1 MNRYKTPEVPT
12 IKILYHFKMYNA
24 ISNTS
29 VIIDSCMIITATI
42 NEKSFG
48 DKSLFKETS
57 FFVDDGEKVGLIGRN
72 GEGKTTLFRIVADE
86 DKDFQGEI
94 QLGKGVH
101 MVATRQEHHGFEDMP
116 VLEYILQDLPKY
128 SKLKHILDNHPLT
141 MGDNMRL
148 INEYSEALEQ
158 FDSLGYYTIEN
169 EVEKVLDSFQ
179 LGSRINDKL
188 GELSG
193 GQKRLIEVA
202 KVMLSNAQLAL
213 IDEPTN
219 HMDYV
224 AKDKFLQWMGS
235 ANDAMLV
242 ISHDRDVLEKVDRIL
257 EVKDQ
262 KILNYKGNYSDYL
275 RQNSSST
282 GASMN
287 EYELTQRRI
296 INLKAKII
304 EYQRYKEKSRHPS
317 TIQRFKRLE
326 QTSRDELA
334 KLEKAEKPTFWVDR
348 ESVQDMGLKTGE
360 QYQKF
365 KAKNIKLHGINGEE
379 GFSRLL
385 VNVSGLSLG
394 YETPLFEKISFQI
407 REGEILELRGRNGA
421 GKTTLVKTL
430 LATIGQIPFSA
441 KVFDGVIDVDKK
453 IRVGVY
459 EQETAS
465 SMMNKT
471 LSEAIEHIF
480 LSRDLKIGETKIR
493 QLMADYLFTQGDANI
508 PVKQLSG
515 GQKARL
521 QLIEMLADN
530 PSLLVLDEPTNHLD
544 LPSIEELEQALKN
557 YSGAILYI
565 SHDTHFRKQLGGEV
579 VQL

>member
-1 MNRYKTPEVPT
+1 
-12 IKILYHFKMYNA
+12 
-24 ISNTS
+24 
-29 VIIDSCMIITATI
+29 MIITATI

-116 VLEYILQDLPKY
+116 VIDYILQDLPKFT
-128 SKLKHILDNHPLT
+128 KLKHILDNHPLI
-141 MGDNMRL
+141 MGDKMHL
-148 INEYSEALEQ
+148 INEYSEALEE
-158 FDSLGYYTIEN
+158 FDNLGYYTIEN

-179 LGSRINDKL
+179 LGARINDKL
-188 GELSG
+188 GDLSG

-235 ANDAMLV
+235 ASDAMLV

-282 GASMN
+282 GSMMN

-296 INLKAKII
+296 VNLKAKII

-326 QTSRDELA
+326 QQSRDELA
-334 KLEKAEKPTFWVDR
+334 KLEKTEKPTFWVDR

-360 QYQKF
+360 QYQKY
-365 KAKNIKLHGINGEE
+365 KAKNIRLHGVTGEE

-385 VNVSGLSLG
+385 VNISGLSLG
-394 YETPLFEKISFQI
+394 YDTPLFKNIAFQI
-407 REGEILELRGRNGA
+407 REGEIVELRGRNGA
-421 GKTTLVKTL
+421 GKSTLVKTL
-430 LATIGQIPFSA
+430 LSTVKEQGFSA

-459 EQETAS
+459 EQETS
-465 SMMNKT
+465 SGMLEKT
-471 LSEAIEHIF
+471 LSEAIEYIF
-480 LSRDLKIGETKIR
+480 LSRGLKVGDTKVR

-521 QLIEMLADN
+521 QLIDMLADT

-544 LPSIEELEQALKN
+544 LPSIEELEQALQN

>member
-1 MNRYKTPEVPT
+1 
-12 IKILYHFKMYNA
+12 
-24 ISNTS
+24 
-29 VIIDSCMIITATI
+29 MIITATI
-42 NEKSFG
+42 QEKSFG
-48 DKSLFKETS
+48 DKSLFKDTS
-57 FFVDDGEKVGLIGRN
+57 FFVEDGEKVGLIGRN
-72 GEGKTTLFRIVADE
+72 GEGKTTLFRIISGE
-86 DKDFQGEI
+86 DKDFQGEM
-94 QLGKGVH
+94 QFGKGVH
-101 MVATRQEHHGFEDMP
+101 MVATRQEHHGFEEMP
-116 VLEYILQDLPKY
+116 VLEYILQDLPKFGE
-128 SKLKHILDNHPLT
+128 LKHILENHPLI
-141 MGDNMRL
+141 MGDKMHL

-158 FDSLGYYTIEN
+158 FDNLGYYTIEN

-179 LGSRINDKL
+179 LGGRINDKL

-224 AKDKFLQWMGS
+224 AKDKFLQWMS
-235 ANDAMLV
+235 TVNDSMVV
-242 ISHDRDVLEKVDRIL
+242 ISHDRDVLDKVDRIL

-262 KILNYKGNYSDYL
+262 RILSYKGNYSDYL

-282 GASMN
+282 GSMMN

-296 INLKAKII
+296 VNLKAKII
-304 EYQRYKEKSRHPS
+304 EYQRFKEKSRHPS

-334 KLEKAEKPTFWVDR
+334 KLEKTEKPTFWVDR

-365 KAKNIKLHGINGEE
+365 KAKNIRLSGVTGDE

-394 YETPLFEKISFQI
+394 YDKPLFKDVAFQI
-407 REGEILELRGRNGA
+407 REGEITEIRGRNGA
-421 GKTTLVKTL
+421 GKTTLIKTL
-430 LATIGQIPFSA
+430 LSTVKNQEFSA

-459 EQETAS
+459 EQETS
-465 SMMNKT
+465 SELLKKT
-471 LSEAIEHIF
+471 LAEAIEHIF
-480 LSRDLKIGETKIR
+480 LSRDLKVGETKVR

-508 PVKQLSG
+508 PVSQLSG

-521 QLIEMLADN
+521 QLIDMLADS

-544 LPSIEELEQALKN
+544 LPSIEELENALN
-557 YSGAILYI
+557 SYSGAILYI
-565 SHDTHFRKQLGGEV
+565 SHDTHFQKQLGGEV
-579 VQL
+579 IQL

>member
-1 MNRYKTPEVPT
+1 
-12 IKILYHFKMYNA
+12 
-24 ISNTS
+24 
-29 VIIDSCMIITATI
+29 MIITATI

-48 DKSLFKETS
+48 DKSLFKDAS
-57 FFVDDGEKVGLIGRN
+57 FFVEDGEKVGLIGRN
-72 GEGKTTLFRIVADE
+72 GEGKTTLFRILSGE

-94 QLGKGVH
+94 QLGRGVH
-101 MVATRQEHHGFEDMP
+101 MVTTRQEHHGFEEKP
-116 VLEYILQDLPKY
+116 VLEYILQDLPNY
-128 SKLKHILDNHPLT
+128 AKLKHILDNHPLI
-141 MGDNMRL
+141 MGDKMHL

-158 FDSLGYYTIEN
+158 FDTLGYYTIEN

-179 LGSRINDKL
+179 LGERINDKL
-188 GELSG
+188 GDLSG

-224 AKDKFLQWMGS
+224 AKDKFLSWMSS
-235 ANDAMLV
+235 ANDSMIV

-262 KILNYKGNYSDYL
+262 KILSYKGNYSDYL
-275 RQNSSST
+275 RQNTSST

-296 INLKAKII
+296 VNLKAKII

-326 QTSRDELA
+326 QQSRDELA
-334 KLEKAEKPTFWVDR
+334 KLEKTEKPTFWVDR

-360 QYQKF
+360 QYQKY
-365 KAKNIKLHGINGEE
+365 KAKNIKLHGVTGEE
-379 GFSRLL
+379 GYSRLL
-385 VNVSGLSLG
+385 VNVSDLSLG
-394 YETPLFEKISFQI
+394 YDQPLFKNVSFQI
-407 REGEILELRGRNGA
+407 REGEVLELRGRNGA
-421 GKTTLVKTL
+421 GKTTMVKTL
-430 LATIGQIPFSA
+430 LATVSGKPFAA

-465 SMMNKT
+465 EMLNKT
-471 LSEAIEHIF
+471 LAEAIEHIF
-480 LSRDLKIGETKIR
+480 LSRGLKVGDTKVR
-493 QLMADYLFTQGDANI
+493 QLMADYLFTQGDANV
-508 PVKQLSG
+508 PVSQLSG

-521 QLIEMLADN
+521 QLIDMLADS

-544 LPSIEELEQALKN
+544 LPSIEELENALQN

>member
-1 MNRYKTPEVPT
+1 
-12 IKILYHFKMYNA
+12 
-24 ISNTS
+24 
-29 VIIDSCMIITATI
+29 MIITATI

-57 FFVDDGEKVGLIGRN
+57 FFVEDGEKIGLIGRN
-72 GEGKTTLFRIVADE
+72 GEGKTTLFRIVAGE
-86 DKDFQGEI
+86 DTDFQGEL
-94 QLGKGVH
+94 QFGKGVH
-101 MVATRQEHHGFEDMP
+101 MVATRQEHHGFETMP
-116 VLEYILQDLPKY
+116 VLEYILQDLPNFA
-128 SKLKHILDNHPLT
+128 KLKHILDNHPLI
-141 MGDNMRL
+141 MGDKMHL

-179 LGSRINDKL
+179 LGSRINDNL

-235 ANDAMLV
+235 VNDAMVV

-262 KILNYKGNYSDYL
+262 KILSYKGNYSDYL

-282 GASMN
+282 GSMMN

-296 INLKAKII
+296 VNLKAKII

-326 QTSRDELA
+326 QQSRDELA
-334 KLEKAEKPTFWVDR
+334 RLEKTEKPTFWVDR

-360 QYQKF
+360 QYQKY
-365 KAKNIKLHGINGEE
+365 KAKNIKLHGVTGEE
-379 GFSRLL
+379 GFGRLL
-385 VNVSGLSLG
+385 VNISGLSLG
-394 YETPLFEKISFQI
+394 YDQPLFKGVSFQI
-407 REGEILELRGRNGA
+407 REGEVVEVRGRNGA
-421 GKTTLVKTL
+421 GKTTLIKTL
-430 LATIGQIPFSA
+430 LSTVNNRPFAA
-441 KVFDGVIDVDKK
+441 KVFDGLIDTDKK

-459 EQETAS
+459 EQETAGE
-465 SMMNKT
+465 MLTKT
-471 LSEAIEHIF
+471 LSQAIEHIY
-480 LSRDLKIGETKIR
+480 LSRGLKVGDTKVR
-493 QLMADYLFTQGDANI
+493 QLMSDYLFTAGDANI
-508 PVKQLSG
+508 PVQQLSG

-521 QLIEMLADN
+521 QLIDMLADS

-544 LPSIEELEQALKN
+544 LPSIEELEQALNN
-557 YSGAILYI
+557 YTGAILYI
-565 SHDTHFRKQLGGEV
+565 SHDTHFQKQLGGTV

>member
-1 MNRYKTPEVPT
+1 
-12 IKILYHFKMYNA
+12 
-24 ISNTS
+24 
-29 VIIDSCMIITATI
+29 MIITATI
-42 NEKSFG
+42 SEKSFG

-101 MVATRQEHHGFEDMP
+101 MVATRQEHHGYEDMV

-128 SKLKHILDNHPLT
+128 TKLKHILDNHPLI
-141 MGDNMRL
+141 MGDKMHL

-158 FDSLGYYTIEN
+158 FDNLGYYTIEN

-179 LGSRINDKL
+179 LGSRINDTL
-188 GELSG
+188 GQLSG

-224 AKDKFLQWMGS
+224 AKDKFLQWMTS
-235 ANDAMLV
+235 VNDAMLV
-242 ISHDRDVLEKVDRIL
+242 ISHDRDVLERVDRIL

-282 GASMN
+282 GSMMN

-296 INLKAKII
+296 VNLKAKII
-304 EYQRYKEKSRHPS
+304 EYQRFKEKSRHPS

-334 KLEKAEKPTFWVDR
+334 QLEKTEKPTFWVDR
-348 ESVQDMGLKTGE
+348 ESVQEMGLKTGE

-365 KAKNIKLHGINGEE
+365 KAKNIRLSGVTGEE
-379 GFSRLL
+379 GFGRLL

-394 YETPLFEKISFQI
+394 YDQPLFKDVSFQI
-407 REGEILELRGRNGA
+407 REGEVIEVRGRNGA
-421 GKTTLVKTL
+421 GKTTMIKTL
-430 LATIGQIPFSA
+430 LAAIAGKPLAA
-441 KVFDGVIDVDKK
+441 KVFDGVMDFDKK

-459 EQETAS
+459 EQEAS
-465 SMMNKT
+465 SELMGKN
-471 LSEAIEHIF
+471 LAEAIEYIF
-480 LSRDLKIGETKIR
+480 LSRGLKVGETKVR
-493 QLMADYLFTQGDANI
+493 QLMADYLFTQGDASV
-508 PVKQLSG
+508 PVSQLSG

-521 QLIEMLADN
+521 QLIDMLADT

-544 LPSIEELEQALKN
+544 LPSIEELEQALQN

-565 SHDTHFRKQLGGEV
+565 SHDTHFRKQLGGSV
-579 VQL
+579 IQL

>member
-1 MNRYKTPEVPT
+1 M
-12 IKILYHFKMYNA
+12 IL
-24 ISNTS
+24 
-29 VIIDSCMIITATI
+29 TATI
-42 NEKSFG
+42 TEKSFG
-48 DKSLFKETS
+48 DKSLFKDTS
-57 FFVDDGEKVGLIGRN
+57 FFVEDGEKVGLVGRN
-72 GEGKTTLFRIVADE
+72 GEGKTTLFRILSGE
-86 DKDFQGEI
+86 DKDFQGEL
-94 QLGKGVH
+94 QFGKGVH
-101 MVATRQEHHGFEDMP
+101 MVTTRQEHHGFEDTP
-116 VLEYILQDLPKY
+116 VLEYILQDLPRY
-128 SKLKHILDNHPLT
+128 AKLKHILENHPLK

-179 LGSRINDKL
+179 LGNKMYEKL
-188 GELSG
+188 GDLSG

-202 KVMLSNAQLAL
+202 KIMLSNTQLAL

-224 AKDKFLQWMGS
+224 AKDKFLQWMS
-235 ANDAMLV
+235 TAKDAMIV

-262 KILNYKGNYSDYL
+262 KILSYKGNYSDYL

-282 GASMN
+282 GSSMN
-287 EYELTQRRI
+287 EFELTQRRI
-296 INLKAKII
+296 VNLKAKVI
-304 EYQRYKEKSRHPS
+304 EYQRFKEKSRHPS

-326 QTSRDELA
+326 QQSRDELA
-334 KLEKAEKPTFWVDR
+334 QLEKIEKPTFWVDR

-360 QYQKF
+360 QYQKY
-365 KAKNIKLHGINGEE
+365 KAKNIKLHGVTGEE
-379 GFSRLL
+379 GYSRLL
-385 VNVSGLSLG
+385 VSVSDLSLG
-394 YETPLFEKISFQI
+394 YKSPLFEKVAFQI
-407 REGEILELRGRNGA
+407 REGEVLELRGRNGA
-421 GKTTLVKTL
+421 GKSTLVKTL
-430 LATIGQIPFSA
+430 LATVGAQPFTA
-441 KVFDGVIDVDKK
+441 KVFNGVIDVDKK

-459 EQETAS
+459 EQETRTD
-465 SMMNKT
+465 MLDKT
-471 LSEAIEHIF
+471 LSQAIEHIF
-480 LSRDLKIGETKIR
+480 LSRGLRVGETKVR

-521 QLIEMLADN
+521 QLIDMLADS

-544 LPSIEELEQALKN
+544 LPSIEELENALQS

>member
-1 MNRYKTPEVPT
+1 
-12 IKILYHFKMYNA
+12 
-24 ISNTS
+24 
-29 VIIDSCMIITATI
+29 MIITATI

-48 DKSLFKETS
+48 DKSLFNDTS
-57 FFVDDGEKVGLIGRN
+57 FFVEDGEKVGLIGRN
-72 GEGKTTLFRIVADE
+72 GEGKTTLFRILAGE
-86 DKDFQGEI
+86 DNDFQGVL

-101 MVATRQEHHGFEDMP
+101 MVATRQEHHDFEDVP

-128 SKLKHILDNHPLT
+128 AKLKHILDNHPLI
-141 MGDNMRL
+141 MGDKMHL

-179 LGSRINDKL
+179 LGGRINDTM
-188 GELSG
+188 GQLSG

-224 AKDKFLQWMGS
+224 AKDKFLNWMS
-235 ANDAMLV
+235 STNDAMLV
-242 ISHDRDVLEKVDRIL
+242 ISHDRDVLDKVDRIL

-262 KILNYKGNYSDYL
+262 KILSYKGNYADYL

-282 GASMN
+282 GSMMN

-296 INLKAKII
+296 VNLKAKII
-304 EYQRYKEKSRHPS
+304 EYQRFKEKSRHPS

-326 QTSRDELA
+326 QQSRDELA
-334 KLEKAEKPTFWVDR
+334 KLEKTEKPTFWVDR

-365 KAKNIKLHGINGEE
+365 KAKNIKLHGVTGDE
-379 GFSRLL
+379 GFGRLL
-385 VNVSGLSLG
+385 VNISDLSLG
-394 YETPLFEKISFQI
+394 YDEPLFKGISFQV
-407 REGEILELRGRNGA
+407 REGEIIEIRGRNGA
-421 GKTTLVKTL
+421 GKSTMVKTL
-430 LATIGQIPFSA
+430 LSTVHDKPFAA
-441 KVFDGVIDVDKK
+441 KVFNGVIDVDKK

-459 EQETAS
+459 EQETRTD
-465 SMMNKT
+465 MLDKT
-471 LSEAIEHIF
+471 LAGAIEHIF
-480 LSRDLKIGETKIR
+480 LSRGLKVGDTKVR
-493 QLMADYLFTQGDANI
+493 QLMADYLFTQGDASI
-508 PVKQLSG
+508 PVSQLSG

-521 QLIEMLADN
+521 QLIDMLADS

-544 LPSIEELEQALKN
+544 LPSIEELENALNN
-557 YSGAILYI
+557 YTGAILYI

-579 VQL
+579 IQL

>member
-1 MNRYKTPEVPT
+1 
-12 IKILYHFKMYNA
+12 
-24 ISNTS
+24 
-29 VIIDSCMIITATI
+29 MIITATI
-42 NEKSFG
+42 SEKSFG
-48 DKSLFKETS
+48 DKPLFKETS
-57 FFVDDGEKVGLIGRN
+57 FFVEDGEKVGLIGRN
-72 GEGKTTLFRIVADE
+72 GEGKTTMFRIIAGE
-86 DKDFQGEI
+86 DKDFQGDI
-94 QLGKGVH
+94 QLGKGVN
-101 MVATRQEHHGFEDMP
+101 MVATRQEHHGFEDII

-128 SKLKHILDNHPLT
+128 TKLKHILDNHPLI
-141 MGDNMRL
+141 MGDKMHL
-148 INEYSEALEQ
+148 INEYSDALTE
-158 FDSLGYYTIEN
+158 FDDLGYYSIEN

-179 LGSRINDKL
+179 LGGRINDKL
-188 GELSG
+188 GDLSG

-202 KVMLSNAQLAL
+202 KIMLSNAQLAL

-235 ANDAMLV
+235 ATDAMIV

-275 RQNSSST
+275 KQNSSTT
-282 GASMN
+282 GSMMN

-296 INLKAKII
+296 VNLKAKII
-304 EYQRYKEKSRHPS
+304 EYQRFKEKSRHPS

-326 QTSRDELA
+326 QQSRDELA
-334 KLEKAEKPTFWVDR
+334 KLEKTEKPTFWVDR

-394 YETPLFEKISFQI
+394 YDKPLFENIAFQI
-407 REGEILELRGRNGA
+407 REGEVVELRGRNGA
-421 GKTTLVKTL
+421 GKSTMVKTL
-430 LATIGQIPFSA
+430 LATVKDEGFSA
-441 KVFDGVIDVDKK
+441 KVFNGIIDVDKK

-459 EQETAS
+459 EQETRVD
-465 SMMNKT
+465 MLDKT
-471 LSEAIEHIF
+471 LAEAIEHIF
-480 LSRDLKIGETKIR
+480 LSRDLKVGETKVR

-508 PVKQLSG
+508 PVSQLSG

-521 QLIEMLADN
+521 QLIDMLADN

-544 LPSIEELEQALKN
+544 LPSIEELEQALQN
-557 YSGAILYI
+557 YTGAILYI

>member
-1 MNRYKTPEVPT
+1 
-12 IKILYHFKMYNA
+12 
-24 ISNTS
+24 
-29 VIIDSCMIITATI
+29 MIITATI

-48 DKSLFKETS
+48 DKSLFKDTS

-72 GEGKTTLFRIVADE
+72 GEGKTTLFRIVSGE
-86 DKDFQGEI
+86 DKDVQGEI

-101 MVATRQEHHGFEDMP
+101 MVATRQEHHGFETMP

-128 SKLKHILDNHPLT
+128 TKLKHILDTHPLI
-141 MGDNMRL
+141 MGDKMHL

-158 FDSLGYYTIEN
+158 FDNLGYYTIEN

-179 LGSRINDKL
+179 LGHRINDTL

-193 GQKRLIEVA
+193 GQKRLVEVA
-202 KVMLSNAQLAL
+202 KVMLSNTQLAL

-224 AKDKFLQWMGS
+224 AKDKFLTWMS
-235 ANDAMLV
+235 STNDAMLV
-242 ISHDRDVLEKVDRIL
+242 ISHDRDVLDNVDRIL

-262 KILNYKGNYSDYL
+262 KILSYKGNYSDYL

-282 GASMN
+282 GSMMN

-296 INLKAKII
+296 VNLKAKII
-304 EYQRYKEKSRHPS
+304 EYQRFKEKARNPP

-326 QTSRDELA
+326 QQSREELA

-348 ESVQDMGLKTGE
+348 ESVQDMGLKAGE
-360 QYQKF
+360 QYQKY
-365 KAKNIKLHGINGEE
+365 KAKNIRLHGVTGDE
-379 GFSRLL
+379 GYSRLL
-385 VNVSGLSLG
+385 VNITNLSLG
-394 YETPLFEKISFQI
+394 YDQPLFKAISFQI
-407 REGEILELRGRNGA
+407 REGEVIEVRGRNGA

-430 LATIGQIPFSA
+430 LATINAKPISA
-441 KVFDGVIDVDKK
+441 KVFDGVIDADKK

-465 SMMNKT
+465 EMLNKT

-480 LSRDLKIGETKIR
+480 LSRNLKVGDTKVR

-521 QLIEMLADN
+521 QLIDMLADS

-565 SHDTHFRKQLGGEV
+565 SHDTHFRKQLGGDV

>member
-1 MNRYKTPEVPT
+1 
-12 IKILYHFKMYNA
+12 
-24 ISNTS
+24 
-29 VIIDSCMIITATI
+29 MIITASI

-48 DKSLFKETS
+48 DKMLFKDAS

-72 GEGKTTLFRIVADE
+72 GEGKTTLFRILSGE
-86 DKDFQGEI
+86 DTDFQGEL

-101 MVATRQEHHGFEDMP
+101 MIATRQEHHGFDDTP
-116 VLEYILQDLPKY
+116 VLEYILQDLPNY
-128 SKLKHILDNHPLT
+128 AKLKHILDTHPLI
-141 MGDNMRL
+141 MGDDMRL

-158 FDSLGYYTIEN
+158 FDVLGYYTIEN

-179 LGSRINDKL
+179 LGSKIDATL
-188 GELSG
+188 GDLSG

-202 KVMLSNAQLAL
+202 KVMLSNTQLAL

-224 AKDKFLQWMGS
+224 AKDNFLQWMG
-235 ANDAMLV
+235 ATNDAMIV

-262 KILNYKGNYSDYL
+262 KILSYKGNYADYL
-275 RQNSSST
+275 RQNSSTT
-282 GASMN
+282 GSAMN

-296 INLKAKII
+296 VNLKAKII
-304 EYQRYKEKSRHPS
+304 EYQRYKEKSRHPQ

-326 QTSRDELA
+326 QQSRDELA
-334 KLEKAEKPTFWVDR
+334 KLEKTEKPTFWVDR

-360 QYQKF
+360 QYQKY
-365 KAKNIKLHGINGEE
+365 KAKNIKLHGVTGEE
-379 GFSRLL
+379 GYSRLL
-385 VNVSGLSLG
+385 VNVSDLSLG
-394 YETPLFEKISFQI
+394 YSAPLFKNVSFQI
-407 REGEILELRGRNGA
+407 REGEVLEIRGRNGA
-421 GKTTLVKTL
+421 GKSTLVKTL
-430 LATIGQIPFSA
+430 LATVDARPFGA
-441 KVFDGVIDVDKK
+441 TVYDGVIDVDKK

-459 EQETAS
+459 EQETRTD
-465 SMMNKT
+465 MLDMT
-471 LSEAIEHIF
+471 LAGAIEHIF
-480 LSRDLKIGETKIR
+480 LSRGLKVGETKVR

-521 QLIEMLADN
+521 QLIDMLADS

-544 LPSIEELEQALKN
+544 LPSIEELENALQS

-565 SHDTHFRKQLGGEV
+565 SHDTHFRRQLGGEV

>member
-1 MNRYKTPEVPT
+1 M
-12 IKILYHFKMYNA
+12 IL
-24 ISNTS
+24 S
-29 VIIDSCMIITATI
+29 ATLH
-42 NEKSFG
+42 EKSFG
-48 DKSLFKETS
+48 AKTLFKDTS
-57 FFVDDGEKVGLIGRN
+57 FSIEDGEKVGLIGRN
-72 GEGKTTLFRIVADE
+72 GEGKTTLFRILSGE
-86 DKDFQGEI
+86 DADFQGEL

-101 MVATRQEHHGFEDMP
+101 MVATRQEHHGFETQP
-116 VLEYILQDLPKY
+116 VLEYILQDLPKFAQ
-128 SKLKHILDNHPLT
+128 LKYILDTYPEM

-148 INEYSEALEQ
+148 INEYSNALEQ

-169 EVEKVLDSFQ
+169 EVQKVLDSFQ
-179 LGSRINDKL
+179 LGDKISATL

-224 AKDKFLQWMGS
+224 AKDKFLQWMGA
-235 ANDAMLV
+235 ANDAMIV

-262 KILNYKGNYSDYL
+262 KILNYKGNYTDYL
-275 RQNSSST
+275 RQNSTST
-282 GASMN
+282 GSQMN

-296 INLKAKII
+296 TNLRAKGI
-304 EYQRYKEKSRHPS
+304 EYQRFKEKARDPG

-326 QTSRDELA
+326 QQTRDELA
-334 KLEKAEKPTFWVDR
+334 KLQAVEKPTFWVDR

-360 QYQKF
+360 QYQKY
-365 KAKNIKLHGINGEE
+365 KAKNIRLHGVTGEE
-379 GFSRLL
+379 GYSRLL
-385 VNVSGLSLG
+385 VDVRDLSLG
-394 YETPLFEKISFQI
+394 YDAPLFKGVSFQI
-407 REGEILELRGRNGA
+407 REGEVVELRGRNGA

-430 LATIGQIPFSA
+430 LATVREQGFSA

-465 SMMNKT
+465 ELLTMT
-471 LSEAIEHIF
+471 LAAAIEHIF
-480 LSRDLKIGETKIR
+480 LSRGLSVGDTKVR
-493 QLMADYLFTQGDANI
+493 QLMSDYLFTTGDANI
-508 PVKQLSG
+508 PVGQLSG

-521 QLIEMLADN
+521 QLIDMLADT

-544 LPSIEELEQALKN
+544 LPSIEELEQALNN

-565 SHDTHFRKQLGGEV
+565 SHDTYFRKNLGGEV
-579 VQL
+579 IQL

>member
-1 MNRYKTPEVPT
+1 
-12 IKILYHFKMYNA
+12 
-24 ISNTS
+24 
-29 VIIDSCMIITATI
+29 MIITATI

-48 DKSLFKETS
+48 DKSLFKDTS

-128 SKLKHILDNHPLT
+128 AKLKHILDNHPLI
-141 MGDNMRL
+141 MGDKMHL

-179 LGSRINDKL
+179 LGGRINDTM
-188 GELSG
+188 GQLSG

-224 AKDKFLQWMGS
+224 AKDKFLNWMS
-235 ANDAMLV
+235 STNDAMLV
-242 ISHDRDVLEKVDRIL
+242 ISHDRDVLDKVDRIL

-262 KILNYKGNYSDYL
+262 KILSYKGNYADYL

-282 GASMN
+282 GSMMN

-296 INLKAKII
+296 VNLKAKII
-304 EYQRYKEKSRHPS
+304 EYQRFKEKSRHPS

-326 QTSRDELA
+326 QQSRDELA
-334 KLEKAEKPTFWVDR
+334 KLEKTEKPTFWVDR

-365 KAKNIKLHGINGEE
+365 KAKNIKLHGVTGDE
-379 GFSRLL
+379 GFGRLL
-385 VNVSGLSLG
+385 VNISDLSLG
-394 YETPLFEKISFQI
+394 YDEPLFKGISFQV
-407 REGEILELRGRNGA
+407 REGEIIEIRGRNGA
-421 GKTTLVKTL
+421 GKSTMVKTL
-430 LATIGQIPFSA
+430 LSTVHDKPFAA
-441 KVFDGVIDVDKK
+441 KVFNGVIDVDKK

-459 EQETAS
+459 EQETRTD
-465 SMMNKT
+465 MLDKT
-471 LSEAIEHIF
+471 LAGAIEHIF
-480 LSRDLKIGETKIR
+480 LSRGLKVGDTKVR
-493 QLMADYLFTQGDANI
+493 QLMADYLFTQGDASI
-508 PVKQLSG
+508 PVSQLSG

-521 QLIEMLADN
+521 QLIDMLADS

-544 LPSIEELEQALKN
+544 LPSIEELENALNN
-557 YSGAILYI
+557 YTGAILYI

-579 VQL
+579 IQL

>member
-1 MNRYKTPEVPT
+1 M
-12 IKILYHFKMYNA
+12 IL
-24 ISNTS
+24 S
-29 VIIDSCMIITATI
+29 ATLH
-42 NEKSFG
+42 EKSFG
-48 DKSLFKETS
+48 DKLLFTDTS
-57 FFVDDGEKVGLIGRN
+57 FFIEDGEKVGLIGRN
-72 GEGKTTLFRIVADE
+72 GEGKTTLFRILTGE
-86 DKDFQGEI
+86 DTDFQGEL

-101 MVATRQEHHGFEDMP
+101 MVATRQEHHGFEDRP
-116 VLEYILQDLPKY
+116 VLEYILQDLPKFA
-128 SKLKHILDNHPLT
+128 KLKHILDTYPET

-169 EVEKVLDSFQ
+169 EVQKVLDSFQ
-179 LGSRINDKL
+179 LGDKISATL

-202 KVMLSNAQLAL
+202 KVMLSNTQLAL

-224 AKDKFLQWMGS
+224 AKDKFLQWMG
-235 ANDAMLV
+235 ATNDAMIV

-262 KILNYKGNYSDYL
+262 KILNYKGNYTDYL
-275 RQNSSST
+275 RQNSNTT
-282 GASMN
+282 GSAMN

-296 INLKAKII
+296 INLKAKVI

-326 QTSRDELA
+326 QQSRDELA
-334 KLEKAEKPTFWVDR
+334 RLEKTEKPTFWVDR

-360 QYQKF
+360 QYQKY
-365 KAKNIKLHGINGEE
+365 KAKNIKLHGVTGEE
-379 GFSRLL
+379 GYSRLL
-385 VNVSGLSLG
+385 VDVRDLSLG
-394 YETPLFEKISFQI
+394 YSEPLFKNISFQI
-407 REGEILELRGRNGA
+407 REGEVVELRGRNGA

-430 LATIGQIPFSA
+430 LATVREQGFSA
-441 KVFDGVIDVDKK
+441 KVFNGVIDVDKK

-465 SMMNKT
+465 ELLKMT
-471 LSEAIEHIF
+471 LAAAIEHIF
-480 LSRDLKIGETKIR
+480 LSRGLSVGDTKVR
-493 QLMADYLFTQGDANI
+493 QLMSDYLFTAGDANI
-508 PVKQLSG
+508 PVSQLSG

-521 QLIEMLADN
+521 QLIDMLADN
-530 PSLLVLDEPTNHLD
+530 PSLLILDEPTNHLD
-544 LPSIEELEQALKN
+544 LPSIEELEQALNN

-565 SHDTHFRKQLGGEV
+565 SHDTYFRKNLGGEV

>member
-1 MNRYKTPEVPT
+1 
-12 IKILYHFKMYNA
+12 
-24 ISNTS
+24 
-29 VIIDSCMIITATI
+29 MIITATI

-72 GEGKTTLFRIVADE
+72 GEGKTTLFRLLAGE
-86 DKDFQGEI
+86 DKDFQGEL

-101 MVATRQEHHGFEDMP
+101 MVATRQEHHGFEAMP

-128 SKLKHILDNHPLT
+128 AKLKHTLDTHPLI
-141 MGDNMRL
+141 MGDKMHL

-179 LGSRINDKL
+179 LGSRINDTL

-202 KVMLSNAQLAL
+202 KVMLSKAQLAL

-224 AKDKFLQWMGS
+224 AKDKFLQWMS
-235 ANDAMLV
+235 AASDSMLV
-242 ISHDRDVLEKVDRIL
+242 ISQDRDVLDKVDRIL

-282 GASMN
+282 GSMMN

-296 INLKAKII
+296 VNLKAKII
-304 EYQRYKEKSRHPS
+304 EYQRFKEKSRTPS

-326 QTSRDELA
+326 QQSRDELA
-334 KLEKAEKPTFWVDR
+334 KLEKTEKPTFWVDR

-360 QYQKF
+360 QYKKY
-365 KAKNIKLHGINGEE
+365 KAKNIRLHGVTGDE

-385 VNVSGLSLG
+385 VNITDLSLG
-394 YETPLFEKISFQI
+394 YGNEPLFKGVSFQI
-407 REGEILELRGRNGA
+407 REGEVVELRGRNGA

-430 LATIGQIPFSA
+430 LKTVGAQDFSA
-441 KVFDGVIDVDKK
+441 KVFSGVIDVDKK

-465 SMMNKT
+465 DMLNKN
-471 LSEAIEHIF
+471 LAEAIEHIF
-480 LSRDLKIGETKIR
+480 LSRGLKVGDTKVR
-493 QLMADYLFTQGDANI
+493 QLMADYLFTQGDASI
-508 PVKQLSG
+508 PVSQLSG

-521 QLIEMLADN
+521 QLIDMLADS

-544 LPSIEELEQALKN
+544 LPSIEELEQALQS